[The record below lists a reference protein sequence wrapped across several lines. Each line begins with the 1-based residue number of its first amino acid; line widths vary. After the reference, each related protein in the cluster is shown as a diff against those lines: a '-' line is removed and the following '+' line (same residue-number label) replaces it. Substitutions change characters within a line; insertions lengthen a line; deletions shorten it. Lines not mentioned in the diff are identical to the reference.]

1 MDTSLATRQT
11 LLVVDDS
18 PANVRLLGRILGE
31 EYRILYATNGQ
42 DALDSVRSEQPDL
55 VLLDIMMP
63 GMDGFAV
70 CEVLQKNELTQDIP
84 VILVTGSDD
93 AEAESRG
100 FACGAVDFIAKPIN
114 PSVVRARVKT
124 HLNLKKQK
132 DILAQANLALIKE
145 IQERQRLENQLRE
158 QAEYDTLT
166 GLPNRQLFQDRLQQT
181 VLMGERNYG
190 IFALLFVD
198 LDRFKWVNDTLG
210 HDAGDQ
216 LLVEAARRMKSVVR
230 KSDTVA
236 RLGGDEF
243 TIILSDIF
251 HDSMAELVARKILEN
266 LVTPFHLKGQE
277 VSISGSV
284 GIAIFPSDGTTAEE
298 LTKNADS
305 AMYQAKESGRNA
317 FQFYSHEINQRAHRR
332 MRLEIE
338 LRHACQQG
346 ELFLD
351 YQPKIKLATG
361 QISGME
367 ALLRWDHPREGILFP
382 RQLIPLAEGTGL
394 IHQIGE
400 WVLFTACQEAAF
412 WSLQGFPGLKLA
424 VNLSVL
430 QFRDGDKLVQL
441 VEEALAQSGFPAHLL
456 ELEITES
463 VMMTHVDHV
472 SGTLEKLQAL
482 GVTIAMDDFGVGYSS
497 LALLKRLP
505 VQTLKID
512 RSFVNDL
519 SAHPESAVFIAAI
532 VSMAQQ
538 LHLRVIVEGVET
550 DEQLQMMKDQGDHD
564 VQGYYF
570 SPPLGKNAFLA
581 LLQGH
586 IPLGGFRSCDYSAPT
601 NS

>member
-1 MDTSLATRQT
+1 MDTSPATRPT

-63 GMDGFAV
+63 GMDGFTV
-70 CEVLQKNELTQDIP
+70 CEVLQKDEQTQDIP

-114 PSVVRARVKT
+114 PPVVRARVKT

-132 DILAQANLALIKE
+132 DILAQANLALVKE

-181 VLMGERNYG
+181 VLLGERNLG
-190 IFALLFVD
+190 LFALLFID

-277 VSISGSV
+277 VSISGSI

-332 MRLEIE
+332 MRLETE

-400 WVLFTACQEAAF
+400 WVLFTACQEAAD

-463 VMMTHVDHV
+463 IMMTHVDHV

-538 LHLRVIVEGVET
+538 LRLRVIVEGVET

-586 IPLGGFRSCDYSAPT
+586 IPLGGFRSSDYSAPT

>member
-1 MDTSLATRQT
+1 MDTSLATRPT

-31 EYRILYATNGQ
+31 EYRILYAINGQ

-55 VLLDIMMP
+55 ILLDIMMP
-63 GMDGFAV
+63 GMDGFTV
-70 CEVLQKNELTQDIP
+70 CEVLQKEGQTQDIP

-93 AEAESRG
+93 VEAESRG
-100 FACGAVDFIAKPIN
+100 FACGAVDFIAKPIS
-114 PSVVRARVKT
+114 PPVVRARVKT
-124 HLNLKKQK
+124 HLKLKKQK
-132 DILAQANLALIKE
+132 DILEQANLALVKE

-181 VLMGERNYG
+181 VLMGERNLG
-190 IFALLFVD
+190 LFALLFID
-198 LDRFKWVNDTLG
+198 LDRFKWVNDTHG

-266 LVTPFHLKGQE
+266 LVTPFCLKGQE
-277 VSISGSV
+277 VTISGSI
-284 GIAIFPSDGTTAEE
+284 GIAIFPSDGTTAED

-317 FQFYSHEINQRAHRR
+317 FQFYSQEINQLAHRR
-332 MRLEIE
+332 MRLETE

-400 WVLFTACQEAAF
+400 WVLFTACREAAD

-463 VMMTHVDHV
+463 VMMTHMDHV
-472 SGTLEKLQAL
+472 SGTLEKLQSL
-482 GVTIAMDDFGVGYSS
+482 GVTIAMDDFGAGSSS

-519 SAHPESAVFIAAI
+519 SAHPESAAFIAAI

-538 LHLRVIVEGVET
+538 LRLRVIVEGVET
-550 DEQLQMMKDQGDHD
+550 DEQLQIMKGQGDHD

-586 IPLGGFRSCDYSAPT
+586 IPLGGLRSRDYSAPT